1 MFIFNEYIKKIK
13 ILVIYLVQAEYNY
26 INSYLQRIKTI
37 IQKSNILY
45 NPVLWRNTGQGPKF
59 DRNRKI
65 CYNKFVA
72 FKGGN
77 KFYMKNNDK
86 ASISL
91 KKIVCISITLIF
103 LLSVGVMAGNVKV
116 RNVKI
121 VLSSGYEMDILTT
134 KTSVKDIL
142 NENHIV
148 LLEDEKVTPD
158 TTEELS
164 DNNTII
170 ISKESEEVEISE
182 NVEKSSEIT
191 TEEVLNNYSKIVEKI
206 VVEEEK
212 IPYETI
218 TKDVTTG
225 SGAKQDRVVQ
235 NGQDGIKE
243 VTYKV
248 KYQNDKEIEKTKISS
263 KVVKEPVD
271 KIIEVRTKQVTTRG
285 GSRTTYNGG
294 KWTYSASELD
304 LLCAI
309 TAQECNSS
317 YEGALAVIT
326 TACNRTVSSSWRSYG
341 SDPLSQYMAPNQF
354 CYSIDSYWQRRLN
367 GNYPSY
373 VKQAVLDALNGK
385 RNHTYLSFRAAGYA
399 SGEIIGG
406 NVYFNSL

>member
-1 MFIFNEYIKKIK
+1 MKK
-13 ILVIYLVQAEYNY
+13 
-26 INSYLQRIKTI
+26 
-37 IQKSNILY
+37 
-45 NPVLWRNTGQGPKF
+45 
-59 DRNRKI
+59 D
-65 CYNKFVA
+65 
-72 FKGGN
+72 
-77 KFYMKNNDK
+77 DK

-91 KKIVCISITLIF
+91 KKIVCISVILIF

-116 RNVKI
+116 NNVKI
-121 VLSSGYEMDILTT
+121 VLSSGYEMNVLTT

-142 NENHIV
+142 DENHIV

-170 ISKESEEVEISE
+170 ISKESEDVEVFEK
-182 NVEKSSEIT
+182 VEKSSEVSTDDILT
-191 TEEVLNNYSKIVEKI
+191 NYSKIIEKI
-206 VVEEEK
+206 VVEKET
-212 IPYETI
+212 IPFETI

-225 SGAKQDRVVQ
+225 SGTKQDRVVQ
-235 NGQDGIKE
+235 EGKNGIRE

-248 KYQNDKEIEKTKISS
+248 KYQNGEEIEKTKISS

-271 KIIEVRTKQVTTRG
+271 KIVEIRTKQITTRG
-285 GSRTTYNGG
+285 TSRTSYSGG
-294 KWTYSASELD
+294 KWTYSDSELD

-309 TAQECNSS
+309 TAQECSSS

-326 TACNRTVSSSWRSYG
+326 TACNRTVSSSWKRYG
-341 SDPLSQYMAPNQF
+341 SDPLSQYMAPSQF
-354 CYSIDSYWQRRLN
+354 CYSIDNHWRKRLN

-385 RNHTYLSFRAAGYA
+385 RNHSYLSFRAAGYH

>member
-1 MFIFNEYIKKIK
+1 
-13 ILVIYLVQAEYNY
+13 
-26 INSYLQRIKTI
+26 
-37 IQKSNILY
+37 
-45 NPVLWRNTGQGPKF
+45 
-59 DRNRKI
+59 
-65 CYNKFVA
+65 
-72 FKGGN
+72 
-77 KFYMKNNDK
+77 MKNNDK

-91 KKIVCISITLIF
+91 KKIVCISIVLIF

-116 RNVKI
+116 NNVKI
-121 VLSSGYEMDILTT
+121 VLSSGYEMDVLTT
-134 KTSVKDIL
+134 KTSVKEIL
-142 NENHIV
+142 DENHIV

-158 TTEELS
+158 TSEELS

-170 ISKESEEVEISE
+170 ISKESEDVEVSE
-182 NVEKSSEIT
+182 NVEKSSDIT
-191 TEEVLNNYSKIVEKI
+191 TEEILDNYSKIVEKI

-225 SGAKQDRVVQ
+225 SGTKQDRVVQ
-235 NGQDGIKE
+235 QGKDGIKE

-248 KYQNDKEIEKTKISS
+248 KYQNDEEIEKVEISS
-263 KVVKEPVD
+263 KIVKEPVD
-271 KIIEVRTKQVTTRG
+271 KIIEIRTKQVTTRSSA
-285 GSRTTYNGG
+285 SRTTYNNGT
-294 KWTYSASELD
+294 WSYSASELD

-309 TAQECNSS
+309 TAQECSSS

-326 TACNRTVSSSWRSYG
+326 TACNRTKSSSWKRYG
-341 SDPLSQYMAPNQF
+341 SDPLSQYKAPSQF
-354 CYSIDSYWQRRLN
+354 CYSIDSHWQKRLN

-385 RNHTYLSFRAAGYA
+385 RNHNYLSFRAAGYH

>member
-1 MFIFNEYIKKIK
+1 MKK
-13 ILVIYLVQAEYNY
+13 
-26 INSYLQRIKTI
+26 
-37 IQKSNILY
+37 
-45 NPVLWRNTGQGPKF
+45 
-59 DRNRKI
+59 D
-65 CYNKFVA
+65 
-72 FKGGN
+72 
-77 KFYMKNNDK
+77 DK

-91 KKIVCISITLIF
+91 KKIVCISVILIF

-116 RNVKI
+116 NNVKI
-121 VLSSGYEMDILTT
+121 VLSSGYEMDVFTT

-142 NENHIV
+142 DENHIV

-170 ISKESEEVEISE
+170 ISKESEDVEVFEK
-182 NVEKSSEIT
+182 VEKSSEVSTDDILT
-191 TEEVLNNYSKIVEKI
+191 NYSKIIEKI
-206 VVEEEK
+206 VVEKET

-225 SGAKQDRVVQ
+225 SGTKQDRVVQ
-235 NGQDGIKE
+235 EGKNGIRE

-248 KYQNDKEIEKTKISS
+248 KYQNGEEIEKTKISS

-271 KIIEVRTKQVTTRG
+271 KIVEIRTKQITTRG
-285 GSRTTYNGG
+285 TSRTSYSGG
-294 KWTYSASELD
+294 KWTYSDSELD

-309 TAQECNSS
+309 TAQECSSS

-326 TACNRTVSSSWRSYG
+326 TACNRTVSSSWKRYG
-341 SDPLSQYMAPNQF
+341 SDPLSQYMAPSQF
-354 CYSIDSYWQRRLN
+354 CYSIDNHWRKRLN

-385 RNHTYLSFRAAGYA
+385 RNHSYLSFRATGYH

>member
-1 MFIFNEYIKKIK
+1 
-13 ILVIYLVQAEYNY
+13 
-26 INSYLQRIKTI
+26 
-37 IQKSNILY
+37 
-45 NPVLWRNTGQGPKF
+45 
-59 DRNRKI
+59 
-65 CYNKFVA
+65 
-72 FKGGN
+72 
-77 KFYMKNNDK
+77 MKNDDK

-91 KKIVCISITLIF
+91 RKIVCISIILIF
-103 LLSVGVMAGNVKV
+103 ILSIGVMAGNVKV

-121 VLSSGYEMDILTT
+121 VLSSGYEMDVLTT

-142 NENHIV
+142 DENHIV
-148 LLEDEKVTPD
+148 LLENEKVTPD
-158 TTEELS
+158 TSKEIS

-170 ISKESEEVEISE
+170 ISDESEEVEISE
-182 NVEKSSEIT
+182 NVEKSTDVSADD
-191 TEEVLNNYSKIVEKI
+191 VLNNYSKIVEKI
-206 VVEEEK
+206 VVEKEK

-218 TKDVTTG
+218 TKNLATG

-235 NGQDGIKE
+235 NGKDGIRE

-248 KYQNDKEIEKTKISS
+248 KYQNGKEIEKTKISS
-263 KVVKEPVD
+263 KVIKEPVD

-294 KWTYSASELD
+294 KWTYSSSELD

-309 TAQECNSS
+309 TAQECSSS
-317 YEGALAVIT
+317 YTGALAVIT
-326 TACNRTVSSSWRSYG
+326 TACNRTKSSSWRKYG
-341 SDPLSQYMAPNQF
+341 SDPLSQYQAPNQF
-354 CYSIDSYWQRRLN
+354 CYSIDNHWRKRLN

-385 RNHTYLSFRAAGYA
+385 RNHNYLSFRAAGYH

>member
-1 MFIFNEYIKKIK
+1 MKK
-13 ILVIYLVQAEYNY
+13 
-26 INSYLQRIKTI
+26 
-37 IQKSNILY
+37 
-45 NPVLWRNTGQGPKF
+45 
-59 DRNRKI
+59 D
-65 CYNKFVA
+65 
-72 FKGGN
+72 
-77 KFYMKNNDK
+77 DK

-91 KKIVCISITLIF
+91 KKIVCISVILIF
-103 LLSVGVMAGNVKV
+103 LLSIGVMAGNVKV
-116 RNVKI
+116 NNVKI
-121 VLSSGYEMDILTT
+121 VLSSGYEMDVFTT

-142 NENHIV
+142 DENHIV

-170 ISKESEEVEISE
+170 ISKESEDVGVFEKI
-182 NVEKSSEIT
+182 EKSSEVSTDDI
-191 TEEVLNNYSKIVEKI
+191 LNNYSKITEKI
-206 VVEEEK
+206 VVEKET

-225 SGAKQDRVVQ
+225 SGTKQDRVVQ
-235 NGQDGIKE
+235 EGKNGIRE
-243 VTYKV
+243 VTYKI
-248 KYQNDKEIEKTKISS
+248 KYQNGEEIEKTEMSS

-271 KIIEVRTKQVTTRG
+271 KIVEIRTKQITTRG
-285 GSRTTYNGG
+285 TSRTSYSGG
-294 KWTYSASELD
+294 KWTYSDSELD

-309 TAQECNSS
+309 TAQECSSS

-326 TACNRTVSSSWRSYG
+326 TACNRTVSSSWKRYG
-341 SDPLSQYMAPNQF
+341 SDPLSQYMAPSQF
-354 CYSIDSYWQRRLN
+354 CYSIDNHWRKRLN

-385 RNHTYLSFRAAGYA
+385 RNHTYLSFRAAGYH

>member
-1 MFIFNEYIKKIK
+1 
-13 ILVIYLVQAEYNY
+13 
-26 INSYLQRIKTI
+26 
-37 IQKSNILY
+37 
-45 NPVLWRNTGQGPKF
+45 
-59 DRNRKI
+59 
-65 CYNKFVA
+65 
-72 FKGGN
+72 
-77 KFYMKNNDK
+77 MKNNDK

-91 KKIVCISITLIF
+91 KKIVCISIILIF

-116 RNVKI
+116 NNVKI
-121 VLSSGYEMDILTT
+121 VLSSGYEMDVFTT

-142 NENHIV
+142 DENHIV

-170 ISKESEEVEISE
+170 ISKETENVEVFEK
-182 NVEKSSEIT
+182 VEKSSEVS
-191 TEEVLNNYSKIVEKI
+191 TEDILDNYSKIIEKIIVEK
-206 VVEEEK
+206 ET

-225 SGAKQDRVVQ
+225 SGTKQDRVIQ
-235 NGQDGIKE
+235 EGENGIKE

-248 KYQNDKEIEKTKISS
+248 KYQNGEEIEKTEIKSEVI
-263 KVVKEPVD
+263 KEPVD
-271 KIIEVRTKQVTTRG
+271 KIVEIRTKQITTR
-285 GSRTTYNGG
+285 SSSKTTYSGG
-294 KWTYSASELD
+294 KWTYSDSELD

-309 TAQECNSS
+309 TAQECSSS

-326 TACNRTVSSSWRSYG
+326 TACNRTVSSSWKSYG
-341 SDPLSQYMAPNQF
+341 SDPLSQYMAPSQF
-354 CYSIDSYWQRRLN
+354 CYSIDNYWRKRLN

-385 RNHTYLSFRAAGYA
+385 RNHTYLSFRAAGYH